1 MAVIH
6 CQGTIQGTEVIFEHK
21 NDKEFDNI
29 LFQLNET
36 RILGWVKSKGGC
48 TLLLLNE
55 CVDAQGTVLFIFIT

>member
-6 CQGTIQGTEVIFEHK
+6 CQGTIQGTNLKVIFEHK

-48 TLLLLNE
+48 TLLHVAE
-55 CVDAQGTVLFIFIT
+55 

>member
-6 CQGTIQGTEVIFEHK
+6 CQGTIQGTKVIFEHK

-36 RILGWVKSKGGC
+36 RKLGWVKSKGGL
-48 TLLLLNE
+48 LLLLNE
-55 CVDAQGTVLFIFIT
+55 CVDAQGTVSFIFIT

>member
-6 CQGTIQGTEVIFEHK
+6 CQGTIQGTKVIFEHK

-48 TLLLLNE
+48 TLLLNE
-55 CVDAQGTVLFIFIT
+55 CVDAQGTVSFIFIT

>member
-6 CQGTIQGTEVIFEHK
+6 CPGTIQGTKVIFEHK

-36 RILGWVKSKGGC
+36 CISIGLGEK
-48 TLLLLNE
+48 
-55 CVDAQGTVLFIFIT
+55 